1 MVEPLFRTAFA
12 TPPAVGL
19 AVTLGGSEGKHAV
32 NVRRMR
38 VGEGIQLSDGKG
50 LRVRGEVSALGN
62 SSLTVQVS
70 EVSKPPAD
78 DGGQSVE
85 IPEAED
91 DPYAEKL
98 AATDDAD
105 VDFLESAVL
114 AKIMGNSG
122 AADA

>member
-50 LRVRGEVSALGN
+50 LRVRGERRCKNSVS
-62 SSLTVQVS
+62 
-70 EVSKPPAD
+70 
-78 DGGQSVE
+78 
-85 IPEAED
+85 I
-91 DPYAEKL
+91 
-98 AATDDAD
+98 
-105 VDFLESAVL
+105 ESGRNL
-114 AKIMGNSG
+114 K
-122 AADA
+122 